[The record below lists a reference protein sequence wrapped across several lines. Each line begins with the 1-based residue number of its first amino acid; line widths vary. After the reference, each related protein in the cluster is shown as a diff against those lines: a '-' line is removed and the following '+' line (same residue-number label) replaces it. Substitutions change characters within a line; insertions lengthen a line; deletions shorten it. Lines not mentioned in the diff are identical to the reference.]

1 MSDYTRSQ
9 VGRAAAILTT
19 GEVAG
24 TALDLSV
31 TKDHAVT
38 VTVDFTIGSLTNVVL
53 RFYASMDNS
62 TYDLIYIGGVATTN
76 TLTATDTVT
85 VVMPSLAGYKFFRAS
100 AQGTGTVTSS
110 SATIT
115 YRYDRIGSR

>member
-1 MSDYTRSQ
+1 MADYTRSQ

-24 TALDLSV
+24 TALDLSSA
-31 TKDHAVT
+31 KDHNVSVT
-38 VTVDFTIGSLTNVVL
+38 ADFTLGSLTNVIL
-53 RFYASMDNS
+53 RFYASMDGS
-62 TYDLIYIGGVATTN
+62 VYDLIYIGSVAASL

-85 VVMPSLAGYKFFRAS
+85 VTMPAIAGYKFFRAS

-110 SATIT
+110 SLTLT
-115 YRYDRIGSR
+115 YRYDRLGSR